1 MQDDTPNQARRRSLA
16 LGIGG
21 LAAAAAG
28 LPSPAEA
35 QATSGESRLD
45 VVMKRGKLI
54 VATFSTNPPL
64 CYTDD
69 KGALIGFDIDIA
81 RNVAKGMFGDPNKID
96 FQVVDSSGR
105 WPAVLSGRADFGIAS
120 TTIYPDRALRVGF
133 TSRYMDS
140 SISILVRTDA
150 KIDSLQQLDDPQFT
164 VANLSNPQ
172 MADRAKQYFPKTKVL
187 TFETPSAMML
197 AVKTGQ
203 AQAMQMDTPVLDWY
217 AATNKGDF
225 KVLPTLLGN
234 VQNNAIF
241 LKPGDF
247 SWWLYLDTV
256 VKEMLTG
263 SRYDEYTAT
272 FNKWFGRNPPPER
285 FYMKA

>member
-1 MQDDTPNQARRRSLA
+1 MQSDPPHQTRRSLA
-16 LGIGG
+16 LGISG
-21 LAAAAAG
+21 LAAAAAAF
-28 LPSPAEA
+28 PVEAHA
-35 QATSGESRLD
+35 QATAAESRLD
-45 VVMKRGKLI
+45 AVIKRDKLI
-54 VATFSTNPPL
+54 VATFNSNPPL
-64 CYTDD
+64 CYSND
-69 KGALIGFDIDIA
+69 KGTLVGFDIDIA
-81 RNVAKGMFGDPNKID
+81 RAVAKGMFDAPDKIE
-96 FQVVDSSGR
+96 FQIVDSSGR

-120 TTIYPDRALRVGF
+120 TTIYPDRALRVAF

-140 SISILVRTDA
+140 SISVVVRKDA
-150 KIDSLQQLDDPQFT
+150 KIDSLEQLNNPQFT

-172 MADRAKQYFPKTKVL
+172 MADRAKRFFPKTKIL

-217 AATNKGDF
+217 AANDKSL
-225 KVLPTLLGN
+225 KVLPTLLGG
-234 VQNNAIF
+234 VQNNALF

-263 SRYDEYTAT
+263 SRYDEYTAI

>member
-1 MQDDTPNQARRRSLA
+1 MPSDTPQQTRRSLA

-21 LAAAAAG
+21 LAAAAAAF
-28 LPSPAEA
+28 PVEAEA
-35 QATSGESRLD
+35 EATSNSRLD
-45 VVMKRGKLI
+45 TVMKRGKLI
-54 VATFSTNPPL
+54 VATFSTSPPL

-69 KGALIGFDIDIA
+69 KGTLVGFDIDIA
-81 RNVAKGMFGDPNKID
+81 RAVAKAMFGDAEKID

-120 TTIYPDRALRVGF
+120 TTIYPDRALRVAF
-133 TSRYMDS
+133 TGRYMDS
-140 SISILVRTDA
+140 SISMMVRKDA
-150 KIDSLQQLDDPQFT
+150 KIDALGQLNDPQFT

-172 MADRAKQYFPKTKVL
+172 MADRAKRFFPKTKVL

-203 AQAMQMDTPVLDWY
+203 AQAMQMDTPVVDWY
-217 AATNKGDF
+217 AAKDESFT
-225 KVLPTLLGN
+225 VLPTLLGN

-241 LKPGDF
+241 IKPGDF
-247 SWWLYLDTV
+247 VWWLYLDTV

-263 SRYDEYTAT
+263 SRYDEYTGI

-285 FYMKA
+285 FYLKT

>member
-1 MQDDTPNQARRRSLA
+1 MQHDTPDQARRRTLA
-16 LGIGG
+16 LGIAGVAT
-21 LAAAAAG
+21 AAAVI
-28 LPSPAEA
+28 PSAAEA
-35 QATSGESRLD
+35 QSASADSRLD

-54 VATFSTNPPL
+54 VATFGSNPPL
-64 CYTDD
+64 CYADAT
-69 KGALIGFDIDIA
+69 GALVGFDIDIA
-81 RNVAKGMFGDPNKID
+81 RIVAKGMFGDPGKID

-105 WPAVLSGRADFGIAS
+105 WPAVLSGRVDFGIAS

-140 SISILVRTDA
+140 GISIMVRSDA
-150 KIDSLQQLDDPQFT
+150 KIDTLQQLNDPRVT

-172 MADRAKQYFPKTKVL
+172 MADRAKRSFPKAKLL
-187 TFETPSAMML
+187 TFETPSAEML

-217 AATNKGDF
+217 ASSSNGEF
-225 KVLPTLLGN
+225 KVLPDLLGN

-241 LKPGDF
+241 VKPGDF
-247 SWWLYLDTV
+247 AWWLYLDTV

-263 SRYDEYTAT
+263 SRYDEYTQI
-272 FNKWFGRNPPPER
+272 FHKWFGRNPPPER
-285 FYMKA
+285 WYLKS

>member
-1 MQDDTPNQARRRSLA
+1 MQNDIADPARRRSLG

-21 LAAAAAG
+21 LAIAAAT
-28 LPSPAEA
+28 LPSAADA
-35 QATSGESRLD
+35 QTTSGESRLLT
-45 VVMKRGKLI
+45 VMKRGKLI
-54 VATFSTNPPL
+54 VATFNSNPPL
-64 CYTDD
+64 CFADD
-69 KGALIGFDIDIA
+69 KGAVVGFDIDIA
-81 RNVAKGMFGDPNKID
+81 RSIAKDMFSDPDKVE
-96 FQVVDSSGR
+96 FQAVDSSGR

-120 TTIYPDRALRVGF
+120 TTIYPDRALRVAF

-140 SISILVRTDA
+140 SISILVRQDA
-150 KIDSLQQLDDPQFT
+150 KIDSLEQLNDPQFT

-172 MADRAKQYFPKTKVL
+172 MADRAKRYFPKTKLL
-187 TFETPSAMML
+187 TFDTPSALML

-203 AQAMQMDTPVLDWY
+203 AQAMQMDTPVVDWY
-217 AATNKGDF
+217 ALNDKDF

-241 LKPGDF
+241 MKPGDF
-247 SWWLYLDTV
+247 TWWVYLDTV

-263 SRYDEYTAT
+263 SRYDEYTAI

-285 FYMKA
+285 FYMKS

>member
-1 MQDDTPNQARRRSLA
+1 MQSDTPHQTRRSLT

-21 LAAAAAG
+21 LAAAAATFPG
-28 LPSPAEA
+28 EAYA
-35 QATSGESRLD
+35 QATPTESRLNT
-45 VVMKRGKLI
+45 VIKRGKLI
-54 VATFSTNPPL
+54 VATFGSNPPL

-69 KGALIGFDIDIA
+69 KGALVGFDIDFA
-81 RNVAKGMFGDPNKID
+81 RAIAKGMFGSTDKIE

-120 TTIYPDRALRVGF
+120 TTIYPDRALRVAF

-140 SISILVRTDA
+140 GISILVRTDA
-150 KIDSLQQLDDPQFT
+150 EIDSLEQLNDPKFT

-172 MADRAKQYFPKTKVL
+172 MVDRAKRFFPKTKVL

-217 AATNKGDF
+217 AANDKSV

-234 VQNNAIF
+234 VQNNALF
-241 LKPGDF
+241 LKPGGF
-247 SWWLYLDTV
+247 TWWLYLDTV

-263 SRYDEYTAT
+263 SSYDEYRAI

-285 FYMKA
+285 SYLKA